1 MDLASAKCVINSIS
15 RFIHLVSCQTVK
27 PIPLQK
33 NCTNMVSVLR
43 CLKPVLDDVFDYKI
57 PLDENLYRE
66 CEELDRQV
74 NEAREFVENWSP
86 KTSRVHSVLQS
97 GELLIMLQDTALRIC
112 HIIDRF
118 HKLTS
123 STSVLNNL
131 QHHMQELKCLKKEST
146 SVYIEEVLRNQKDNT
161 KPSYERQ
168 KEIIELLNLTSNQD
182 LLKESIAV
190 EKERL
195 NAEVNK
201 TKGELDKVNQIV
213 NLVCSLRD
221 YAMKTKCSEVKS
233 DVSVPS
239 YFRCPL
245 SLELMLDPVIVASG
259 QTYQRQSI
267 QTWLDNGLNVCPK
280 THQTLNHAILIPNY
294 TVKAMIASWCEEN
307 NVELPHHSKQSNSTQ
322 SSPPKDY
329 LLHQDLNRVCSFGSS
344 LSSNSNSKPT
354 LQTGNAF
361 EKQKGNDFSRL
372 SGEGETEMFE
382 QQSQAPSCSHS
393 RTNEEVANFP
403 TVSQDQFQSR
413 GSKATMPGISN
424 KHQNV
429 QEKHQNVPT
438 VSGISNKHQ
447 NVLLSGEI
455 NNSVFPASPAYK
467 EVGNFPTV
475 SQEQYQSPVSKNAK
489 TPEISNKHQNVQEK
503 HQNVQE
509 KHQNVPMVLG
519 VSNKQQNVQEK
530 HQNVPTVSGISNK
543 QQNVQK
549 QESAQEKHPNV
560 PTVSGISNKH
570 QNVQE
575 KHQNIPTVTGIS
587 NKQQNVLLSGEINN
601 NVFPASPANKEVR
614 NFPTVS
620 QEQFQS
626 PGSKIPMTPGI
637 SNKHQNVQEKHQ
649 NVPRVSGISNKHQ
662 NVQEKQ
668 ENVQEKHQNIPT
680 VSGISN
686 KHQNMLVSG
695 EINNNVFPALP
706 ANKEVE
712 KFPTVSRE
720 QFQSPGSENTTIPG
734 ISNKHQNMQ
743 EKHQNV
749 PTVSG
754 ISNKHQNVQEKH
766 QNVPTVSGISNKH
779 QNVLLSGGIN
789 NNVFPAGPAYKE
801 FGNFPNASREQ
812 FQSPE
817 SKYPMTENENKY
829 NNNNNIVFVSHSSS
843 EDDAHPVSNSES
855 DKLTTTHV
863 GKLIEYLQSQSKE
876 TQAAAAEELRLLTK
890 HNMENRIIVGKCGA
904 IVHLL
909 PLLYSDMK
917 ITQEHAVT
925 AILNLSIN
933 EDNKT
938 LIMEAGVI
946 EPLIHVLKNG
956 NNGAKENSAA
966 TLFSLSV
973 PENNKM
979 KIGRSGAVKALVELL
994 ASGTLRGKK
1003 DAATALFNLSIFHEN
1018 KARIVQAGAVKFLVK
1033 LLDPADGMVDKA
1045 VALLANLSTIPEG
1058 RIEIVRERA
1067 IPLLVEL
1074 VESGSHRGKENA
1086 ASIVLQLSLHSPKFC
1101 TLILQEGA
1109 VPPIVALSQFGT
1121 PRAKEKAQQLLSH
1134 FRSQRE
1140 GANGRGKS

>member
-1 MDLASAKCVINSIS
+1 MHLDQMDLASAKCVINSIS

-27 PIPLQK
+27 PAPLQK

-74 NEAREFVENWSP
+74 NQAREFIENWSP
-86 KTSRVHSVLQS
+86 KTSRVHNVLQS
-97 GELLIMLQDTALRIC
+97 GELLIMLQDTSLRIC

-146 SVYIEEVLRNQKDNT
+146 SVYIEEVLRNQKNNT
-161 KPSYERQ
+161 KPSYECQR
-168 KEIIELLNLTSNQD
+168 KIIELLNLMSNQE

-201 TKGELDKVNQIV
+201 TKGELDEINQIA

-221 YAMKTKCSEVKS
+221 YAMKTKCPEVKS

-267 QTWLDNGLNVCPK
+267 QTWLDSGLNVCPK
-280 THQTLNHAILIPNY
+280 THQRLNHAILIPNY

-307 NVELPHHSKQSNSTQ
+307 NVELPHNSKQSNSTQ
-322 SSPPKDY
+322 SSPPTDY
-329 LLHQDLNRVCSFGSS
+329 LLHQDLNRACSFGSS
-344 LSSNSNSKPT
+344 HSSNFNSKSS

-361 EKQKGNDFSRL
+361 EQPKGDDSSRL

-382 QQSQAPSCSHS
+382 RQSHAPSCSHS
-393 RTNEEVANFP
+393 RSESFSSSISSTDYVPSVSKKVVEISNKHPNVMLSGEINNNVYPASPANEKVANFP
-403 TVSQDQFQSR
+403 TVSQEQFQSP
-413 GSKATMPGISN
+413 GSKKATTPGISN

-438 VSGISNKHQ
+438 VSGIPNKHH

-455 NNSVFPASPAYK
+455 NHNVPASPAYK
-467 EVGNFPTV
+467 EFGNFPTV
-475 SQEQYQSPVSKNAK
+475 SQEQFQSPVSKNAK
-489 TPEISNKHQNVQEK
+489 TPGISDK

-509 KHQNVPMVLG
+509 KHQNVPG
-519 VSNKQQNVQEK
+519 VSGMSNKQQNVQEKQENVQK
-530 HQNVPTVSGISNK
+530 HQNVPTVSGISNMH
-543 QQNVQK
+543 QNVQ
-549 QESAQEKHPNV
+549 EKHQNIS
-560 PTVSGISNKH
+560 TVSGISNKH
-570 QNVQE
+570 QNMQE
-575 KHQNIPTVTGIS
+575 K
-587 NKQQNVLLSGEINN
+587 LE
-601 NVFPASPANKEVR
+601 
-614 NFPTVS
+614 
-620 QEQFQS
+620 
-626 PGSKIPMTPGI
+626 
-637 SNKHQNVQEKHQ
+637 
-649 NVPRVSGISNKHQ
+649 NVPRMSGISNKHQ

-668 ENVQEKHQNIPT
+668 ENVQEKQENVPT
-680 VSGISN
+680 VSGMSN
-686 KHQNMLVSG
+686 KHQNMLLSG
-695 EINNNVFPALP
+695 EINNNVFLASH

-712 KFPTVSRE
+712 NFPTVSRE
-720 QFQSPGSENTTIPG
+720 QFQSPGSENAAIPG
-734 ISNKHQNMQ
+734 VSNKHQNMLEKHQNVPTVSGISNKQQNVQ

-779 QNVLLSGGIN
+779 QNVLLSGDIN
-789 NNVFPAGPAYKE
+789 NNVFPASPEYKE
-801 FGNFPNASREQ
+801 FGNFPTASREQ
-812 FQSPE
+812 FQSPG
-817 SKYPMTENENKY
+817 SKYRTTENENKY
-829 NNNNNIVFVSHSSS
+829 NNNNDFVFTSHSSS
-843 EDDAHPVSNSES
+843 EDDARPVSTSES
-855 DKLTTTHV
+855 DKLTTAHV
-863 GKLIEYLQSQSKE
+863 GQLIEYLQSQSKE
-876 TQAAAAEELRLLTK
+876 TQASAAEELRLLTK

-904 IVHLL
+904 IMHLL

-917 ITQEHAVT
+917 IIQEHAVT

-938 LIMEAGVI
+938 LIMEAGAI

-973 PENNKM
+973 PENSKM

-1101 TLILQEGA
+1101 TFILQEGA

-1140 GANGRGKS
+1140 AANGRGKS